1 MRMSLMRSHR
11 LCVPQMVVYKT
22 LIPTPLHN
30 PQIPGFCVS

>member
-22 LIPTPLHN
+22 KIPAQLQN
-30 PQIPGFCVS
+30 PQIPVFCVS